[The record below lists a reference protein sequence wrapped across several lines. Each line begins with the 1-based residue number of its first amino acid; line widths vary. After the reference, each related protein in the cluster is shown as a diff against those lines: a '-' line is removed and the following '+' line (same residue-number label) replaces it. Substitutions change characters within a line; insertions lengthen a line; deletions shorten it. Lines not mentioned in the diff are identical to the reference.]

1 VKKTFIHFVFAVPF
15 LFFISC
21 SQQKEKQVIYYPI
34 DSLLKAQVNYLTD
47 AKAKLSK
54 DVEINGLKESKSLA
68 PADTTAWQHEL
79 DIFFA
84 LNTLN
89 KPINLGSYT
98 IVNAQP
104 DSTSNLLIQ
113 SFSTT
118 EELPVKYFNV
128 YYLDSPSNIKKIEAL
143 YSEAN
148 SLLKESRLLTL
159 EFKEVYNK
167 NILNSYSIQGG
178 QKMFLGDSVQFSV
191 RGTISL
197 Q

>member
-1 VKKTFIHFVFAVPF
+1 VKKIFIHFVFALPF
-15 LFFISC
+15 LLLISC
-21 SQQKEKQVIYYPI
+21 SQQKEKQVIYYPV
-34 DSLLKAQVNYLTD
+34 DSLLNAQVNYLTD
-47 AKAKLSK
+47 AKAKLTK
-54 DVEINGLKESKSLA
+54 DAEINGLKESQSFT
-68 PADTTAWQHEL
+68 PADTTGWQHEL

-98 IVNAQP
+98 AVAAQP
-104 DSTSNLLIQ
+104 DSTSNLLIY
-113 SFSTT
+113 SFATT

-128 YYLDSPSNIKKIEAL
+128 YYLDNPSNIKKIVAL
-143 YSEAN
+143 YSEEN

-167 NILNSYSIQGG
+167 NILSSYSILGG

>member
-1 VKKTFIHFVFAVPF
+1 VKKIFVNSVIAVSLI
-15 LFFISC
+15 LFSSC

-34 DSLLKAQVNYLTD
+34 DSLLKSQVNYLTEV
-47 AKAKLSK
+47 KAKLSK
-54 DVEINGLKESKSLA
+54 DAAINGLSESNTFL

-98 IVNAQP
+98 LLTKP
-104 DSTSNLLIQ
+104 DSVSNLLIQ

-118 EELPVKYFNV
+118 EELPVKYLNV

-143 YSEAN
+143 YSEKN
-148 SLLKESRLLTL
+148 SLMRNSRLLTL
-159 EFKEVYNK
+159 VFKEVYNK
-167 NILNSYSIQGG
+167 NILSSYTIQGG

>member
-1 VKKTFIHFVFAVPF
+1 VKKIFIHFILVAPV
-15 LFFISC
+15 LLFISC
-21 SQQKEKQVIYYPI
+21 SQQKEKSVMYYPI
-34 DSLLKAQVNYLTD
+34 DSLLNAQVNYLTE

-54 DVEINGLKESKSLA
+54 DADINGLKESKLVA
-68 PADTTAWQHEL
+68 PTDTAAWQHEL

-89 KPINLGSYT
+89 KPINVGSY
-98 IVNAQP
+98 IVVAAQP
-104 DSTSNLLIQ
+104 DSTSNLLIN
-113 SFSTT
+113 SFTTT
-118 EELPVKYFNV
+118 EDLPVKYFYV
-128 YYLDSPSNIKKIEAL
+128 YYLDNPSNIKKIVAL
-143 YSEAN
+143 YSETN
-148 SLLKESRLLTL
+148 SLLKESRVLTL

-167 NILNSYSIQGG
+167 NILSSYSILGG

>member
-1 VKKTFIHFVFAVPF
+1 VKKILIHFAFAVPF
-15 LFFISC
+15 LIFISC

-34 DSLLKAQVNYLTD
+34 DSLLNAQVNYLAE

-54 DVEINGLKESKSLA
+54 DAEINGLKEAQSFT

-98 IVNAQP
+98 TVAAQP
-104 DSTSNLLIQ
+104 DSTSNLLIN
-113 SFSTT
+113 SFTTT
-118 EELPVKYFNV
+118 EDLPVKYFNV
-128 YYLDSPSNIKKIEAL
+128 YYLDNPSSIKKIVAL

-159 EFKEVYNK
+159 DFKEVYNK
-167 NILNSYSIQGG
+167 NILSSYTILGG

>member
-1 VKKTFIHFVFAVPF
+1 VKKILIHFAFAAPF
-15 LFFISC
+15 LIFISC

-34 DSLLKAQVNYLTD
+34 DSLLNAQVNYLAE

-54 DVEINGLKESKSLA
+54 DAEINGLKEAQSFT

-98 IVNAQP
+98 TVAAQP
-104 DSTSNLLIQ
+104 DSTSNLLIN
-113 SFSTT
+113 SFTTT
-118 EELPVKYFNV
+118 EDLPVKYFNV
-128 YYLDSPSNIKKIEAL
+128 YYLDNPSSIKKIVAL

-159 EFKEVYNK
+159 DFKEVYNK
-167 NILNSYSIQGG
+167 NILSSYTILGG